1 MCSVAAFVRVFPGY
15 PLVVAANR
23 DEMLARPSRGPMLQ
37 AEGAYL
43 APRDELLGGT
53 WMGLSRA
60 GLFVAVTNRAGA
72 GRDPSR
78 ASRGELVTRAL
89 GATDAAWLHA
99 ELARSSGERYNPFH
113 LLYGDRARAFVT
125 WSDGTTLHQEELA
138 QGLAIVTERSYHD
151 VESARAAALQAALAP
166 LADGSLPPPEALHAP
181 LRVHVAGDPFASACV
196 HAAELGYGT
205 RSSSVTYLADEPR
218 RSRLYWAEGPSCTA
232 VLEDVSHLV
241 TELFARLR
249 ARGREAG
256 EIAGVAPSRPGH

>member
-1 MCSVAAFVRVFPGY
+1 MCSIAAFVRVFPGY

-23 DEMLARPSRGPMLQ
+23 DEMLARPSRGPMVR
-37 AEGAYL
+37 AHAHGGYL

-89 GATDAAWLHA
+89 VATDATSLHA
-99 ELARSSGERYNPFH
+99 ELARVAGDHYNPFH
-113 LLYGDRARAFVT
+113 LLYGDRDRAFVT

-138 QGLAIVTERSYHD
+138 PGLAIVTERSYHD
-151 VESARAAALQAALAP
+151 VESARAAGLQAALAP
-166 LADGSLPPPEALHAP
+166 LAPPAEAALPSPEALHAP

-196 HAAELGYGT
+196 HAPELGYGT

-218 RSRLYWAEGPSCTA
+218 GSRLYWAEGPSCTA
-232 VLEDVSHLV
+232 TLADLSALV
-241 TELFARLR
+241 AELFAR
-249 ARGREAG
+249 
-256 EIAGVAPSRPGH
+256 